1 MKIKFSEIK
10 PLVLIAPNVS
20 RDCVASDCVA
30 SDCQSL
36 PGVADS
42 GLWPGAEDTW
52 VTVGGGVGC
61 PEGVMN

>member
-20 RDCVASDCVA
+20 RDCVA